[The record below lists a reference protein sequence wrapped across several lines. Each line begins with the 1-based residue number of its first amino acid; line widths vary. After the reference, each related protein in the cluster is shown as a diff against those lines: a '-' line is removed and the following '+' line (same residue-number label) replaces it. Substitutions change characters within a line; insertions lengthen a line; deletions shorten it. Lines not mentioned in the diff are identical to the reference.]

1 MFTPALALLS
11 AVTLQVDLQPWTR
24 FCKESAPDA
33 PLSCG
38 LPVAAGERLRLSQT
52 VELAANPSEAR
63 VSKLSFLGEELS
75 GEIRFYSAYPAVDSG
90 LPPYIQI
97 QIETFRPLRSLCL
110 QSVRLRSPFEASPL
124 SCTALDSASGRQLG
138 LNVKVSEVS
147 DSALVSTSA
156 WQP

>member
-1 MFTPALALLS
+1 MFTATLALLS

-24 FCKESAPDA
+24 SCKETAPDA

-38 LPVAAGERLRLSQT
+38 IPTAAGAAMSLSAS

-63 VSKLSFLGEELS
+63 VSKLSFANEELG
-75 GEIRFYSAYPAVDSG
+75 GEIRFYSAYPATTSG

-97 QIETFRPLRSLCL
+97 QIETFRPVRSLCL

-124 SCTALDSASGRQLG
+124 SCTAFDSASGQQLG
-138 LNVKVSEVS
+138 LNVKVSEAS
-147 DSALVSTSA
+147 SASSSNSAL
-156 WQP
+156 QP